1 MRKTRMKEDIYRIN
15 QRELS
20 RDLIQFSIC
29 GTTHPDK
36 KYSITRPSSP
46 ISCIEYVE
54 EGRGTVEI
62 DGKTFHPHAHDS
74 YFLIEGKDQH
84 YFSDD
89 SEPWKKHFIN
99 LSGRLV
105 RALAEGYGVDG
116 IYYFEELDLKNEL
129 LRIIELSKGDGEPTS
144 EIIGIL
150 HEIFMKMHDHV
161 KGRTQKCGL
170 SEEMKELLDTKITEK
185 FHIEELCRRV
195 SRSESQTIR
204 IFKSAYGVTPYTYL
218 LNKKLE
224 LAKSL
229 LSGTALTVREI
240 ADKLCFAD
248 EYYFSNLF
256 KSKVGLTPSGYRK
269 HFKGADSNE

>member
-1 MRKTRMKEDIYRIN
+1 MRKTSVKEDIYRIN

-20 RDLIQFSIC
+20 RDLIKFPIC

-36 KYSITRPSSP
+36 KYSITRPNSTV
-46 ISCIEYVE
+46 SCIEYVE

-62 DGKTFHPHAHDS
+62 DGATFHPHAGDS

-84 YFSDD
+84 YFSDEC
-89 SEPWKKHFIN
+89 EPWKKHFIN

-105 RALAEGYGVDG
+105 RALAEGYGLDG
-116 IYYFEELDLKNEL
+116 IYYFRGLDLKDEL
-129 LRIIELSKGDGEPTS
+129 TRIIALSRSDDDPTG

-150 HEIFMKMHDHV
+150 HEIFMKMHDHAR
-161 KGRTQKCGL
+161 GRAQKCGL
-170 SEEMKELLDTKITEK
+170 AEDMKDFLNTKLTER
-185 FHIEELCRRV
+185 FHIDELCRHI

-204 IFKSAYGVTPYTYL
+204 IFKREYGITPYTYV

-256 KSKVGLTPSGYRK
+256 KTKVGLTPSEYRR
-269 HFKGADSNE
+269 HLKGDDRNE